1 MVMPLASRCIVALF
15 LLLPAC
21 ARPPAPPAHP
31 PVDTSRS
38 APAPDSIIS
47 ARFRCADSSEV
58 SAEFHLGPPPSV
70 VLTVVDLRFLLPQV
84 RSADGARYADSTAEF
99 WNKGRAATFTR
110 GDHRTTCQQLP

>member
-1 MVMPLASRCIVALF
+1 MPLPSRCAVALV

-21 ARPPAPPAHP
+21 AGPPAPAAGA

-38 APAPDSIIS
+38 VLAPDSIIT
-47 ARFRCADSSEV
+47 ARFRCVDSSEIR
-58 SAEFHLGPPPSV
+58 AEFHLGPPPSV

-110 GDHRTTCQQLP
+110 GDHRTTCQQEP